1 MVEYVCSPRFLM
13 KGSNRIQCVDGEWT
27 VLPLCV
33 GNVSG
38 SLTLRLK
45 PTLRLYSYN
54 HVSCVSEMHM
64 CLWHFPEEDSTCD
77 TVPEVANGYAVSSA
91 PPYRHGESV
100 EFRCTETFAMI
111 GQRSATCVR
120 GVWTRPPQCVGENAL
135 SNWHSIKFN
144 ICIVK
149 NYICKHIYIFFWN
162 LQIFLKMLVR
172 NLQWVETSV
181 CCSIG
186 VYRGKTEASN
196 RILWIH
202 SDISIVYLYL
212 CVTKFTYTYGQNFFL
227 SVSFVP
233 LSSLAFHSSQEV
245 YFLKV
250 LFKNTT

>member
-1 MVEYVCSPRFLM
+1 MTFSRGEQYVRHCA
-13 KGSNRIQCVDGEWT
+13 GSRQWLCGVVCPSLSSWRVGRIQVHRNICNEWT
-27 VLPLCV
+27 EI
-33 GNVSG
+33 GNVCQG
-38 SLTLRLK
+38 SVD
-45 PTLRLYSYN
+45 PTSSVCGWERTFKLAFNKIQYLHCKKLYLQTY
-54 HVSCVSEMHM
+54 
-64 CLWHFPEEDSTCD
+64 
-77 TVPEVANGYAVSSA
+77 
-91 PPYRHGESV
+91 
-100 EFRCTETFAMI
+100 
-111 GQRSATCVR
+111 
-120 GVWTRPPQCVGENAL
+120 
-135 SNWHSIKFN
+135 
-144 ICIVK
+144 
-149 NYICKHIYIFFWN
+149 IYIYIFWN

-233 LSSLAFHSSQEV
+233 PSSLAFHSSQEV